1 MHQNKYKK
9 IYILKTKSFFI
20 FFYTDYNLYNIPLL
34 HRYGLQ
40 SHMRSPGKVLSKKV
54 DRTMQPRKDHKVLM
68 EWVPLLEILSRTPF
82 PSILFPVGQREDAV
96 WLWQRPSEIGEP
108 DAWRH
113 WGYTVTLS
121 TQKVKGDPFNY
132 SNTHTTLVSK
142 ELSFRPTS

>member
-82 PSILFPVGQREDAV
+82 PSNLYPAGQREDAV
-96 WLWQRPSEIGEP
+96 WLWQRPLEIGQP
-108 DAWRH
+108 DAWGH
-113 WGYTVTLS
+113 WGAHCHTINSKGLRWSVTERL
-121 TQKVKGDPFNY
+121 QQ
-132 SNTHTTLVSK
+132 HSK
-142 ELSFRPTS
+142 ELSLRPTS